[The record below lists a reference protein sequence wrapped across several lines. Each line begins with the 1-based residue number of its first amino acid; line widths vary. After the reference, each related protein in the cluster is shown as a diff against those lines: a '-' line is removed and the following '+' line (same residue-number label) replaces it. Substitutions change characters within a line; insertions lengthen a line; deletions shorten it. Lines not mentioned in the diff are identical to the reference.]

1 MGMLGTLMA
10 LTLLGGAVLIGYTY
24 RIEDLFLEVTE
35 KELLA
40 YQSAEALA
48 TSLVN
53 QKGFVSYYFMDG
65 DPDWLRQL
73 GEYRQIFKGRLKEA
87 RIYSEDEN
95 ERSLLDTIARENR
108 RFVQTQDIVISH
120 YEAGQRK
127 AGETLHHEARKDFFQ
142 ILEHCAFYKDLRKE
156 KIMGA
161 KEANQALARRLR
173 ISAVSGIMA
182 FLLVGFLLAA
192 FLIREILQ
200 PIRRLALET
209 GEPEQSVGSKNVV
222 QSLSLRI
229 HDLVQDYNQTSV
241 HLEKS
246 RAHLLQAEKMA
257 MVGKLAA
264 GMAHSI
270 RNPFTSVQMRLFSL
284 KRSLEMDP
292 VQQEDFDVIAEEI
305 QHIDTIVQNFLEFS
319 RTPKMKIQTVSPSTI
334 VDNTLQLL
342 KHRLNSYDVTVKL
355 TREEPLPKV
364 QADSEQIVAHVH
376 GVRHAECHPYGRPV
390 SPHGVAV
397 LQVVVDEEHVVHDL
411 DGGGEVEG
419 VVALAAQALAGQHAD
434 GRAYA
439 LAAAVQV
446 VPDRRRE
453 VVLTLAR
460 DQLLQNGIDAG
471 AGRGKPLGQVVY
483 GAFRHPGHPPIP
495 RRGTPRAA
503 PAPRRLPR
511 CWTSRH
517 RRRP

>member
-364 QADSEQIVAHVH
+364 QADSEQIKEVLINIIINACEVMNAGGSITICEEAVGEPGEQSAVIHLTDD
-376 GVRHAECHPYGRPV
+376 GPGMPAAV
-390 SPHGVAV
+390 SEKVFDPFFTTKEEGTGLGLSIVKRII
-397 LQVVVDEEHVVHDL
+397 EEHGGSVSLVSSE
-411 DGGGEVEG
+411 GGGTTFTIDIPVEG
-419 VVALAAQALAGQHAD
+419 
-434 GRAYA
+434 
-439 LAAAVQV
+439 
-446 VPDRRRE
+446 
-453 VVLTLAR
+453 
-460 DQLLQNGIDAG
+460 GI
-471 AGRGKPLGQVVY
+471 R
-483 GAFRHPGHPPIP
+483 
-495 RRGTPRAA
+495 
-503 PAPRRLPR
+503 
-511 CWTSRH
+511 
-517 RRRP
+517 

>member
-1 MGMLGTLMA
+1 MWNKLTLRGKVMGMLGTLMA

-364 QADSEQIVAHVH
+364 QADSEQIKEVLINIIINACEVMNAGGSITICEEAVGEPGEQSAVIHLTDD
-376 GVRHAECHPYGRPV
+376 GPGMPAAV
-390 SPHGVAV
+390 SEKVFDPFFTTKEEGTGLGLSIVKRII
-397 LQVVVDEEHVVHDL
+397 EEHGGSVSLVSSE
-411 DGGGEVEG
+411 GGGTTFTIDIPVEG
-419 VVALAAQALAGQHAD
+419 
-434 GRAYA
+434 
-439 LAAAVQV
+439 
-446 VPDRRRE
+446 
-453 VVLTLAR
+453 
-460 DQLLQNGIDAG
+460 GI
-471 AGRGKPLGQVVY
+471 R
-483 GAFRHPGHPPIP
+483 
-495 RRGTPRAA
+495 
-503 PAPRRLPR
+503 
-511 CWTSRH
+511 
-517 RRRP
+517 